1 MNFHYIASQPNG
13 KVIEAN
19 IAANSPAEVLEILAS
34 KGLKPISLKAVKGV
48 EEGDRWRVF
57 GQRINVEDKVFLTK
71 YLSLMLKV
79 GTDLFRAIDILVE
92 DLEKPAMK
100 ALLIEVRGNLEKG
113 QPFYLTFSKYPK
125 YFSPVFVNLIKAGE
139 ASGNLD
145 QIFDKLSVSL
155 QKEQELRQRIKS
167 ALTYPVILLIAS
179 LIMVFS
185 LVTFAL
191 PKIANVFLS
200 SGIKPPPFSMVV
212 FTVGLFLNNYMLYIL
227 ALVIALGFAIWY
239 FIFRTTSGKR
249 IAYRFFIKLP
259 IVKDVLKKMALQRF
273 ASILSSLIG
282 AGLPILDA
290 LEITAE
296 AVGFE
301 EIKDSL
307 IRVSREGVV
316 KGIGIGEAFRRESI
330 FPRVVVNLMA
340 ISEKAGHIEDVLD
353 VLSNF
358 YEAEIDSSI
367 KIMVSF
373 LEPALLLGIG
383 IAIGTIALA
392 IIVPVYQLV
401 GSF

>member
-1 MNFHYIASQPNG
+1 M
-13 KVIEAN
+13 
-19 IAANSPAEVLEILAS
+19 
-34 KGLKPISLKAVKGV
+34 
-48 EEGDRWRVF
+48 
-57 GQRINVEDKVFLTK
+57 
-71 YLSLMLKV
+71 
-79 GTDLFRAIDILVE
+79 
-92 DLEKPAMK
+92 
-100 ALLIEVRGNLEKG
+100 
-113 QPFYLTFSKYPK
+113 
-125 YFSPVFVNLIKAGE
+125 
-139 ASGNLD
+139 
-145 QIFDKLSVSL
+145 
-155 QKEQELRQRIKS
+155 
-167 ALTYPVILLIAS
+167 
-179 LIMVFS
+179 
-185 LVTFAL
+185 
-191 PKIANVFLS
+191 
-200 SGIKPPPFSMVV
+200 
-212 FTVGLFLNNYMLYIL
+212 
-227 ALVIALGFAIWY
+227 
-239 FIFRTTSGKR
+239 
-249 IAYRFFIKLP
+249 
-259 IVKDVLKKMALQRF
+259 
-273 ASILSSLIG
+273 
-282 AGLPILDA
+282 PILDA